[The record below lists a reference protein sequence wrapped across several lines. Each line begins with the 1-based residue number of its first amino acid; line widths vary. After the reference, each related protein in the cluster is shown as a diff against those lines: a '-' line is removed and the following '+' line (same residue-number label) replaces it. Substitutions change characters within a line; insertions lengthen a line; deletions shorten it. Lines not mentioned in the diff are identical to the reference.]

1 MYVAADECR
10 NGRNL
15 QYYNMEVNKKEM
27 ETKKKKFQV
36 PHVYILL
43 LAIILICGVLS
54 YIIPAGAYDM
64 QTIKMPDGTER
75 EVVNAESFHNV
86 DQTPVTLMQF
96 LTAVPR
102 GLQESAQIVF
112 FIFIVGGTMAVVQE
126 TKAIEAGMGRLIR
139 ALKNKSVLIIPL
151 VMIFFSICG
160 SVFGMAEETIPFIP
174 IFVSLCLTMGFDS
187 ITGVAIVFCGAGA
200 GFAGAFMNPFTIQV
214 AQGIAGLPLLSATGF
229 RVVMYL
235 CMVFLATAFVLR
247 YALKVKKN
255 PQLSLMYDFDKTR
268 DDMVDLEQL
277 PAFGTKEKL
286 ILVVFV
292 ASIIFL
298 VFGVIKWG
306 WYMDQ
311 IAALFLAMSFIV
323 ATIAGLG
330 FNGYANVLAR
340 GMADIASGALV
351 VGFARGILVVMTDG
365 QILHTIL
372 YAAANFL
379 GQLPSMVSA
388 VGMYIFQCLLNF
400 LVPSGSGQAAVS
412 IPIMAPLGDLVGVTR
427 QTACVA
433 FQLGDGISNIFTPT
447 SGYFMAGLAIAKVP
461 WAKWAKWILP
471 LIGLEYLLGGVFV
484 VIAQLMELGPF

>member
-1 MYVAADECR
+1 
-10 NGRNL
+10 
-15 QYYNMEVNKKEM
+15 METNKKR
-27 ETKKKKFQV
+27 FAV

-43 LAIILICGVLS
+43 LAIILICSALS

-64 QTIKMPDGTER
+64 QMITMPDGSER
-75 EVVNAESFHNV
+75 EVVDASSFQNV
-86 DQTPVTLMQF
+86 EQTPVTLMQF

-126 TKAIEAGMGRLIR
+126 TRAIEAGMGRLIK
-139 ALKNKSVLIIPL
+139 ALRNKSILIIPA
-151 VMIFFSICG
+151 VMFFFSICG

-174 IFVSLCLTMGFDS
+174 IFVSLCIAMGFDS

-214 AQGIAGLPLLSATGF
+214 AQGIAGLPPLSQMGF
-229 RVVMYL
+229 RVVMYACFVIL
-235 CMVFLATAFVLR
+235 NIAFIMR
-247 YALKVKKN
+247 YASKVKKN
-255 PQLSLMYDFDKTR
+255 PQLSPMHAFDQTR
-268 DDMVDLEQL
+268 EDTVDLEEL
-277 PAFGTKEKL
+277 PAFGGREKA
-286 ILVVFV
+286 ILTVFV
-292 ASIIFL
+292 IAIIVL
-298 VFGVIKWG
+298 VYCVVQFG
-306 WYMDQ
+306 WYMDE

-323 ATIAGLG
+323 AIIARMG
-330 FNGYANVLAR
+330 FNNYANVLGK

-351 VGFARGILVVMTDG
+351 VGFARGILVVMYDG

-372 YAAANFL
+372 HAAAEFL
-379 GQLPSMVSA
+379 GKLPSMVSA
-388 VGMYIFQCLLNF
+388 IGMYIFQCLLNF

-427 QTACVA
+427 QTACIA

-471 LIGLEYLLGGVFV
+471 LIGLEYLLGGIFV
-484 VIAQLMELGPF
+484 VVAQSMQLGPF